1 MKYDKPYLK
10 HEQAGWNAF
19 SYFAPY
25 QDQSK
30 KSSTTKYNQ
39 YKCKICQLKNQQNKI
54 ITIFDT
60 CTYLLTLYFLLQPTT
75 LLNTYHIALQ

>member
-39 YKCKICQLKNQQNKI
+39 YKCKI
-54 ITIFDT
+54 
-60 CTYLLTLYFLLQPTT
+60 
-75 LLNTYHIALQ
+75 